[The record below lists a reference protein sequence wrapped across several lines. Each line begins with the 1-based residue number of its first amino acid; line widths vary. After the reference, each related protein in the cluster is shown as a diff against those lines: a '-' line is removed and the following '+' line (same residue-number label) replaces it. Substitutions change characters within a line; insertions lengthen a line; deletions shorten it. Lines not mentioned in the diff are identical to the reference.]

1 MQHRIVMWRHTTG
14 IVALFILLVAV
25 FGIAI
30 VAGSAVV
37 AVGALLTGFV
47 VTFVMAIAWMRP
59 ASYPAEHHPK
69 IDRIFDDTAPH

>member
-1 MQHRIVMWRHTTG
+1 MWRHTTG
-14 IVALFILLVAV
+14 IVALFFVTVGV

-30 VAGSAVV
+30 VADSALV
-37 AVGALLTGFV
+37 AFIALLTGFV
-47 VTFVMAIAWMRP
+47 VAFVMAIAWMRP